1 MWRCYFILI
10 KKFLFPCSISFFLLF
25 IVSFISLP
33 SFLSTYHFSFFSSL
47 PFIFNPSFF
56 LFSLFRPFPSLSA
69 FFSLLLF
76 LTSVVSLS
84 LSIYLPLPLSFCL
97 PSLLTFRFLF
107 SPIPYKV
114 YFRRRQCW
122 ISRDFKAGLAHLFV
136 PHYEKRLACNG
147 KTFPQEPL

>member
-1 MWRCYFILI
+1 MWRCYFILM
-10 KKFLFPCSISFFLLF
+10 KEFLFPCSISFFLLF
-25 IVSFISLP
+25 TVSFICLP
-33 SFLSTYHFSFFSSL
+33 SFLSTYHFSFFSSF

-56 LFSLFRPFPSLSA
+56 LFSFSRPFPLLSA
-69 FFSLLLF
+69 FFSLS
-76 LTSVVSLS
+76 LTSVVFPRSL
-84 LSIYLPLPLSFCL
+84 YLPLPLSFCL
-97 PSLLTFRFLF
+97 PSLLTFCFLF

-147 KTFPQEPL
+147 KTFLQEPL